1 MDLQA
6 KKTTLGELLGQNR
19 VQLRVPPYQRP
30 YAWGDEQIDDLW
42 EDITAAIGSRH
53 FIGSIVLST
62 EDRQAPQIIDGQ
74 QRLTTVSI
82 LLGLI
87 RDRQW
92 ALGEKDRALGI
103 QDDLLYTS
111 RRARDDDRYAL
122 RLGASNWA
130 MFRDLVLRPPDD
142 PHRLDVTEEQLP
154 AEEKHRNARLLGNR
168 RRLAE
173 RLDDRL
179 SGLSPSEQARMLADL
194 EDVIVDGLELVEIK
208 VGELSDA
215 FLLFETLNDRGLQLS
230 AADLLKNHL
239 LGRVA
244 AVARSN
250 DAVEQMSAR
259 WEDMLDTLGRGV
271 DLTRFFRHYLLVR
284 HHPVAKEEVYDRFKK
299 EVNELGPE
307 VLMTE
312 LTRSARSYG
321 DFEDP
326 NRTATD
332 EPHVAA
338 VHVFT
343 ASTIQRSPR
352 VRRCG
357 SPGLGLVPRF
367 WMSRS
372 LRPRASSRARTAG

>member
-154 AEEKHRNARLLGNR
+154 AEEKHRTLGCS
-168 RRLAE
+168 ATA
-173 RLDDRL
+173 
-179 SGLSPSEQARMLADL
+179 GASPSDSTT
-194 EDVIVDGLELVEIK
+194 G
-208 VGELSDA
+208 
-215 FLLFETLNDRGLQLS
+215 S
-230 AADLLKNHL
+230 A
-239 LGRVA
+239 GFPRQS
-244 AVARSN
+244 RPGC
-250 DAVEQMSAR
+250 
-259 WEDMLDTLGRGV
+259 W
-271 DLTRFFRHYLLVR
+271 
-284 HHPVAKEEVYDRFKK
+284 
-299 EVNELGPE
+299 
-307 VLMTE
+307 
-312 LTRSARSYG
+312 
-321 DFEDP
+321 
-326 NRTATD
+326 RT
-332 EPHVAA
+332 
-338 VHVFT
+338 
-343 ASTIQRSPR
+343 
-352 VRRCG
+352 
-357 SPGLGLVPRF
+357 
-367 WMSRS
+367 
-372 LRPRASSRARTAG
+372 